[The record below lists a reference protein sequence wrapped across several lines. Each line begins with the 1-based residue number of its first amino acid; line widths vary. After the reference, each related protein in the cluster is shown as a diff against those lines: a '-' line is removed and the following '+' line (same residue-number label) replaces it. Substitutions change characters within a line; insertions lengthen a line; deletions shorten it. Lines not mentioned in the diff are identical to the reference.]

1 MHNTPFLDFFFSKI
15 TFLGNGIFVVILC
28 IILLFFRFKHTLL
41 LFSTFII
48 SGIAVQLIKR
58 FVFPG
63 MPRPNIYFKGIFDL
77 HFVKG
82 VEILHSFSFP
92 SGHSATA
99 FALCLSLSLL
109 TKNKIQQVLLFIAAC
124 LIAYSRIYLSQH
136 FLIDAVAG
144 SFIGVIVTLVYYYF
158 HLKINAEWT
167 DKSILTFK
175 KN

>member
-1 MHNTPFLDFFFSKI
+1 MNFLHYLKQLIRKSAFFLILYLLVIIFCIIILCVYSKSEIHIWSNMHNTPFLDFFFSKI

-77 HFVKG
+77 HFV
-82 VEILHSFSFP
+82 
-92 SGHSATA
+92 
-99 FALCLSLSLL
+99 
-109 TKNKIQQVLLFIAAC
+109 
-124 LIAYSRIYLSQH
+124 
-136 FLIDAVAG
+136 
-144 SFIGVIVTLVYYYF
+144 
-158 HLKINAEWT
+158 
-167 DKSILTFK
+167 
-175 KN
+175 